1 MKTNALMS
9 IKQLAELLRVST
21 DTIRRAARSGLIPS
35 TREGTAYRF
44 DWDKVRQAMRARAQ
58 QMPNRRSKEASAP
71 AGNGRRRAAQSPPI
85 GNTGAWLTP

>member
-9 IKQLAELLRVST
+9 IKELAALLGVST
-21 DTIRRAARSGLIPS
+21 DTVRRAARSGVIPS

-58 QMPNRRSKEASAP
+58 QMPNRRSKEAARQP
-71 AGNGRRRAAQSPPI
+71 ALAGGAQSDCPRTVTR
-85 GNTGAWLTP
+85 GLG